1 MAADFDTIFE
11 EETEFA
17 ENDYYAVPDPIII
30 RGKNSSLIILLL
42 TMCEKV
48 LLELDPMI

>member
-30 RGKNSSLIILLL
+30 RGKISNLVILRL
-42 TMCEKV
+42 TM
-48 LLELDPMI
+48 LELDPMI